1 MQKLIPGRWCVLLW
15 ACITLA
21 CTLNAQT
28 MTTRD
33 LSEFLSAQGR
43 FCFPDGTGGCTVF
56 IPPVSNFFGASDLTG
71 KLMSADY
78 AGLVARCWP
87 TLLPTTFDGT
97 IIERPL
103 KDGTAEIELILH
115 TSNALT
121 WVTQGADFV
130 SGPVLFGQRW
140 STSGTCGAPSTAG
153 LTNPAL
159 GDIHLHMVFTNPS
172 PGYPLPDL
180 EQLLGFPKPGQAV
193 TSLKWTVKATGLLY
207 NLPGI
212 ADGTPGQA
220 STDQVGLLTKTNG
233 KAATDGFTVE
243 RIDLKPIGK

>member
-1 MQKLIPGRWCVLLW
+1 MEKLIPGRWCLLLL
-15 ACITLA
+15 AFVTLA

-33 LSEFLSAQGR
+33 VSQFLNAQGK
-43 FCFPDGTGGCTVF
+43 FCWPDGASCTVF

-71 KLMSADY
+71 RLMSADY

-87 TLLPTTFDGT
+87 GLLPTSFDGT

-103 KDGTAEIELILH
+103 RDGRAEIELILH

-121 WVTQGADFV
+121 WVTQGNDFV

-140 STSGTCGAPSTAG
+140 NMSGTCGTASSAG

-159 GDIHLHMVFTNPS
+159 GDMYLRIVFTNPS

-180 EQLLGFPKPGQAV
+180 EQLLGFPEKGQEV
-193 TSLKWTVKATGLLY
+193 ISLKWTVKANGLLY
-207 NLPGI
+207 GLPGI

-220 STDQVGLLTKTNG
+220 STYQVGLLTKTNG
-233 KAATDGFTVE
+233 KPAIDGFTVE